1 MGLCHVPVGKV
12 GKVLFGVSRLQDL
25 SLLSSRLV
33 LAVRH

>member
-1 MGLCHVPVGKV
+1 MGLCHVPVGEM
-12 GKVLFGVSRLQDL
+12 GKVLFDVSRLHNL

>member
-12 GKVLFGVSRLQDL
+12 GKVLFKISHLQSL
-25 SLLSSRLV
+25 PLLSSRLV